1 MERSFKRISDELK
14 LPQESRERIRSQLAS
29 YQKQL
34 EDTPMKKTI
43 LKPRRS
49 LIVAVVVVVMAMTLT
64 LTAAAAVVHL
74 FRNDIIVPG
83 LDDIPLL
90 SSEDCEPGAFGVSGP
105 DGNPPAALE
114 EMIASNRFKSDDWD
128 LGESISGGVVSEYLR
143 WDSVEVLSSD
153 PSLRSRR
160 IGREDGA
167 EKMEYTAENPAN
179 LVDTLTGRIMFDP
192 EWLGEHYTYAPDANL
207 SFVVTDA
214 DGNYVS
220 EYFSALYAKED
231 GKGYVHVEMYNTAQ
245 EDYFTRTYIVDG
257 SFETAYYYTS
267 ADGHEFLIEMD
278 NGNVWANCR
287 TSHANV
293 SLRGAYL
300 TADEVEDILDNLSLT
315 INE

>member
-1 MERSFKRISDELK
+1 MERNFKRISDELK
-14 LPQESRERIRSQLAS
+14 LPQESRERIRSHLAS
-29 YQKQL
+29 YQKQS
-34 EDTPMKKTI
+34 EDIPIKKSI
-43 LKPRRS
+43 LKSRMP
-49 LIVAVVVVVMAMTLT
+49 LIAVAVIMVMALT
-64 LTAAAAVVHL
+64 LAVAAAAVHL
-74 FRNDIIVPG
+74 FRNDIIVPS

-90 SSEDCEPGAFGVSGP
+90 SSENGEPGAFGVSGP
-105 DGNPPAALE
+105 GGNSPAALE
-114 EMIASNRFKSDDWD
+114 EMIASNRVKSDDWD
-128 LGESISGGVVSEYLR
+128 LGESINGGVVSEYLR

-179 LVDTLTGRIMFDP
+179 LVDTLTGRVMFDP
-192 EWLGEHYTYAPDANL
+192 GWLGEHYTYAPDANL

-220 EYFSALYAKED
+220 EYFSALYAKKD

-245 EDYFTRTYIVDG
+245 EDYFTRTYIIDG

-267 ADGHEFLIEMD
+267 ADGHEFLIETD
-278 NGNVWANCR
+278 NGSVWVECR

-293 SLRGAYL
+293 SLHGAYL
-300 TADEVEDILDNLSLT
+300 TTDEVEDILDNLSLT